1 MNLNSTP
8 LFEMLPKGAWGPSHL
23 RVRTFAAPGLGKRRG
38 NSLKV
43 NAEAVTSPLP
53 SDWIEHT
60 GENIG
65 ASTTAVGDLPI
76 GRKSPIFEGNR
87 LKIRDF
93 SNRKQGKSLDASV
106 ACQKAGAVTHT
117 TRRDCRERGNLM
129 VWGILFLRMESSHV
143 RSSSRHSHAHAIVSP

>member
-38 NSLKV
+38 TSLKV

-53 SDWIEHT
+53 SDRIEHT

-65 ASTTAVGDLPI
+65 ASTTAVGGLPF
-76 GRKSPIFEGNR
+76 GRKSPLFEGNR
-87 LKIRDF
+87 LKIHDF
-93 SNRKQGKSLDASV
+93 FDRKQSKSHDASE
-106 ACQKAGAVTHT
+106 ACQRAVQSPSI
-117 TRRDCRERGNLM
+117 CGVSGGSLGVREMTNPRC
-129 VWGILFLRMESSHV
+129 SHPRFV
-143 RSSSRHSHAHAIVSP
+143 V